1 MKKLFLLVCALW
13 LGATWAAGQE
23 YPEWVSE
30 VQQTARQAHQGQL
43 PTDLYRARAARESLY
58 IGLCY
63 DFFMQETSPFVQ
75 YVKTAMPD
83 RADNYLQWAYTLA
96 KGRREWLQSDAAD
109 GPLFAHYAVMAARPL
124 DLVDMSEEGFLKLR
138 ELLRG
143 EFPTARIFRAPR
155 TERQGS
161 TVMVWFTNWTN
172 RNKVLR
178 LAFNTDLYVLDVCRN
193 DCEENP
199 FR

>member
-63 DFFMQETSPFVQ
+63 DFFMQETSPFCTICKNR
-75 YVKTAMPD
+75 YA
-83 RADNYLQWAYTLA
+83 
-96 KGRREWLQSDAAD
+96 
-109 GPLFAHYAVMAARPL
+109 GPGGQLFAVGVYLGQRAA
-124 DLVDMSEEGFLKLR
+124 
-138 ELLRG
+138 
-143 EFPTARIFRAPR
+143 
-155 TERQGS
+155 
-161 TVMVWFTNWTN
+161 
-172 RNKVLR
+172 
-178 LAFNTDLYVLDVCRN
+178 
-193 DCEENP
+193 
-199 FR
+199 

>member
-1 MKKLFLLVCALW
+1 MKKIFLQVS
-13 LGATWAAGQE
+13 GEE

-143 EFPTARIFRAPR
+143 EFPMARIAPPTGTKCSGWRLIR
-155 TERQGS
+155 TC
-161 TVMVWFTNWTN
+161 MYWTSAATIARKIRSGKGN
-172 RNKVLR
+172 TCRGQHR
-178 LAFNTDLYVLDVCRN
+178 LKAAVRMAEIISCK
-193 DCEENP
+193 
-199 FR
+199 